1 MVNTGITCATKPS
14 EAIMA
19 KIKNIIRLLA
29 AKRAAIKAERLRQ
42 LRLKNDPYMDPDNWG
57 AC

>member
-1 MVNTGITCATKPS
+1 
-14 EAIMA
+14 MA
-19 KIKNIIRLLA
+19 KIKKIFRAIA
-29 AKRAAIKAERLRQ
+29 DKRAAIKKERLRQ